1 MGFLGKL
8 LKVAAPV
15 GGFLLGGPAGAAAG
29 SAVASGIAGAE
40 KGAQADKLR
49 QQQMAMA
56 QERFKAGAPFR
67 QRLADLAARPT
78 AQRPDMSGLVA
89 DPGNPYARVA
99 PRPSFRPEPMAGPS
113 LAEQA
118 FPPSVN
124 PSGMQKAQ
132 MLASRMAG
140 RGGMFR

>member
-1 MGFLGKL
+1 MGFLGSL

-15 GGFLLGGPAGAAAG
+15 GGFLLGGPAGAMAG

-67 QRLADLAARPT
+67 QRLADLAFRPP
-78 AQRPDMSGLVA
+78 AQRPDLSGLVA

-99 PRPSFRPEPMAGPS
+99 PRPSFRPEPSPS
-113 LAEQA
+113 LAQQA

>member
-1 MGFLGKL
+1 MGFLGSL

-15 GGFLLGGPAGAAAG
+15 GGFLLGGPGGAVAG
-29 SAVASGIAGAE
+29 SALASGIAGAE
-40 KGAQADKLR
+40 KGAKADKLR

-56 QERFKAGAPFR
+56 QERFRAGAPFR

-78 AQRPDMSGLVA
+78 AQRPDLSALVA

-99 PRPSFRPEPMAGPS
+99 PRPSFRPESS
-113 LAEQA
+113 LAQQA

-132 MLASRMAG
+132 MLAGRMAG